1 MQSNDQL
8 SLAVEALYTPQ
19 RIKRFNG
26 NPLIEALPPSMDDE
40 SLVEAL
46 TEIPDFSPDE
56 RTWPTHERMQLV
68 MGLSHFMVPL
78 GRHIR
83 LTRTLDTMMRE
94 GYIGRAPRTAEHI
107 KVFQKLYENQ
117 QSGKSFASASAATP
131 QLSTSLVGLSGVG
144 KTTSVRR
151 ILAMTPQVIYHPELH
166 IYQIPYLH
174 VETPHDGASVKGL
187 AHSILR
193 KVDALIPDANY
204 YDEFAL
210 RGKPSVET
218 LMNHAA
224 RVLHK
229 HCTGLLVVDEIQNL
243 ENAPKNKQSL
253 MTLLVSASN
262 ELGVPILFIGT
273 NKARRVL
280 GLDFRQARRS
290 VGQGLS
296 YWDRLERGDN
306 PQEPCEW
313 NDFLETLWQFQW
325 LQKPCDLTPQL
336 SELVYFHTQG
346 ITDLA
351 IKMFATAQWRAMLD
365 GTEIITAKLLR
376 DVANQELR
384 LVRPMVE
391 ALRKEEL
398 EALESYDDIAPID
411 FETLLRSA
419 RIQYEGS
426 RVKKASMRPGD
437 KPFTSALTHTLTT
450 LGMEEEHAAELAETV
465 ETVDQPT
472 NLLGGVKAAL
482 VRLEPPKAKSG
493 KKSSS
498 SKPKPE
504 LPPHDLRNAVRRAET
519 EGTTTFQQLQKM
531 GAVCKLEQILQL
543 G

>member
-1 MQSNDQL
+1 MQSNNL
-8 SLAVEALYTPQ
+8 CLAVEAIYTPQ

-26 NPLIEALPPSMDDE
+26 NPLIEALPPSLDDGT
-40 SLVEAL
+40 LVEAL
-46 TEIPDFSPDE
+46 TEIPDFSPEE
-56 RTWPTHERMQLV
+56 RAWPIHERMQLV

-78 GRHIR
+78 ERHIR
-83 LTRTLDTMMRE
+83 LARTLDTMMRE
-94 GYIGRAPRTAEHI
+94 GYVGRAPRTAEHI
-107 KVFQKLYENQ
+107 NVFQLLYENQ
-117 QSGKSFASASAATP
+117 QSGRSFASAGTTTP
-131 QLSTSLVGLSGVG
+131 QLSTSLVGLSGIG
-144 KTTSVRR
+144 KTTAVQR
-151 ILAMTPQVIYHPELH
+151 ILATTPQVIYHPDLH
-166 IYQIPYLH
+166 IFQIPYLH

-193 KVDALIPDANY
+193 KVDSLIPDANY
-204 YDEFAL
+204 YEEFAL
-210 RGKPSVET
+210 KGRPSVET

-229 HCTGLLVVDEIQNL
+229 HCTGLLVMDEIQNL

-262 ELGVPILFIGT
+262 ELGVPIMFIGT

-290 VGQGLS
+290 IGHGMT
-296 YWDRLERGDN
+296 YWDRLVRSDN

-313 NDFLETLWQFQW
+313 NDFLGTLWKFQW
-325 LQKPCDLTPQL
+325 LQKPCEFTPQL

-365 GTEIITAKLLR
+365 GTESITAVLLR
-376 DVANQELR
+376 DVANNELR

-419 RIQYEGS
+419 RIKYEGS
-426 RVKKASMRPGD
+426 RVKKASLRPGD
-437 KPFTSALTHTLTT
+437 MTFTSALTHTLTT
-450 LGMEEEHAAELAETV
+450 LGMEEEHAVELAETV
-465 ETVDQPT
+465 ETVDQPS
-472 NLLGGVKAAL
+472 NLLGGVKNAL
-482 VRLEPPKAKSG
+482 VRLEPPKATSRKG
-493 KKSSS
+493 AS
-498 SKPKPE
+498 SKKPEPE
-504 LPPHDLRNAVRRAET
+504 LPPHDLRNAVRRAT
-519 EGTTTFQQLQKM
+519 KSGTSTFEQLHAM
-531 GAVCKLEQILQL
+531 GAVCNLEQVLQL